1 MTSRELKFALKV
13 ESLLN
18 TVDDPEYRQLLVE
31 VLMVLSLV
39 VKDDPAQPLGH
50 TIVVNH
56 ILQDANRLFVED
68 QVCAC
73 VCVCVCVRVYACVC
87 MCVRVFVCVCMCAC
101 VCLSGHKR
109 LSYRE
114 NCWR

>member
-1 MTSRELKFALKV
+1 MTSMELKFALKV

-18 TVDDPEYRQLLVE
+18 TVGDPEYRQLLVE

-39 VKDDPAQPLGH
+39 VREDEAQPLGH

-68 QVCAC
+68 QVC
-73 VCVCVCVRVYACVC
+73 
-87 MCVRVFVCVCMCAC
+87 MCVSV
-101 VCLSGHKR
+101 
-109 LSYRE
+109 SYKGLI
-114 NCWR
+114 

>member
-56 ILQDANRLFVED
+56 ILQDANHLFVED
-68 QVCAC
+68 QVCVH
-73 VCVCVCVRVYACVC
+73 VCRITITQDMVYCSSLYIRYSVIYI
-87 MCVRVFVCVCMCAC
+87 R
-101 VCLSGHKR
+101 
-109 LSYRE
+109 RE
-114 NCWR
+114 TC

>member
-1 MTSRELKFALKV
+1 MVDFCMPIHTSSCDLSWFAQMTSRELKFALKV

-50 TIVVNH
+50 TIVVDH
-56 ILQDANRLFVED
+56 ILRDANHLFVED
-68 QVCAC
+68 QVC
-73 VCVCVCVRVYACVC
+73 VVL
-87 MCVRVFVCVCMCAC
+87 MC
-101 VCLSGHKR
+101 VCLFVYIELLHCI
-109 LSYRE
+109 L
-114 NCWR
+114 

>member
-1 MTSRELKFALKV
+1 MTSMELKFALKV

-56 ILQDANRLFVED
+56 ILEDANRLFVED
-68 QVCAC
+68 QVCMR
-73 VCVCVCVRVYACVC
+73 VCVCACCLLCILRVCASMFVC
-87 MCVRVFVCVCMCAC
+87 MYLC
-101 VCLSGHKR
+101 
-109 LSYRE
+109 
-114 NCWR
+114 

>member
-39 VKDDPAQPLGH
+39 VNDDPAQPLGH
-50 TIVVNH
+50 TIVVDH
-56 ILQDANRLFVED
+56 ILKDANHLFVED
-68 QVCAC
+68 QVC
-73 VCVCVCVRVYACVC
+73 VLINVNTV
-87 MCVRVFVCVCMCAC
+87 
-101 VCLSGHKR
+101 
-109 LSYRE
+109 SYRE
-114 NCWR
+114 TC

>member
-56 ILQDANRLFVED
+56 ILQDANHLFVED
-68 QVCAC
+68 QVCVRAC
-73 VCVCVCVRVYACVC
+73 VCVHVCRITITQDMVYCSSLYIRYSVIYI
-87 MCVRVFVCVCMCAC
+87 R
-101 VCLSGHKR
+101 
-109 LSYRE
+109 RE
-114 NCWR
+114 TC